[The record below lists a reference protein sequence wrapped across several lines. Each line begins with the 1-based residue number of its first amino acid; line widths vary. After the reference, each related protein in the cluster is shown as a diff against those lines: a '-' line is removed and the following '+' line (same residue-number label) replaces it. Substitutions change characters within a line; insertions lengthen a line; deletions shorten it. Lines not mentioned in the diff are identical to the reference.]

1 MRELTFQYQL
11 LIYFTERILNRS
23 QENYSQTEYAAN
35 YYFFLSFMFLIAFD
49 QVCPKWFNIYEINK
63 YEFMPQASFF
73 FSVMGFFSAGFS
85 AAGIFLAA
93 AFFLTRGFFWF
104 LRPTTFFLPCH
115 RNYYFLYELANHL
128 TLGDFDFHWGW
139 IVKGILWILTVLLV

>member
-1 MRELTFQYQL
+1 MRELAFQYQL

-73 FSVMGFFSAGFS
+73 FFCNGFLFCRLLSGWYLLSCSLFSHQRF
-85 AAGIFLAA
+85 
-93 AFFLTRGFFWF
+93 
-104 LRPTTFFLPCH
+104 
-115 RNYYFLYELANHL
+115 
-128 TLGDFDFHWGW
+128 
-139 IVKGILWILTVLLV
+139 LLVPTANNLLSSLPQELLLPVWTGQSLDLGGLWFPLGLNC

>member
-1 MRELTFQYQL
+1 MTLARLNERISIPQKEYWTEVKKTILKLNML
-11 LIYFTERILNRS
+11 LITTSFILHVSHCLWSGLSKVIQHLWNK
-23 QENYSQTEYAAN
+23 QIWVYAAG
-35 YYFFLSFMFLIAFD
+35 
-49 QVCPKWFNIYEINK
+49 
-63 YEFMPQASFF
+63 FF
-73 FSVMGFFSAGFS
+73 FAVMGFFSVGFS

-104 LRPTTFFLPCH
+104 LRPTAFFLPCH

-139 IVKGILWILTVLLV
+139 IVKGILWILSVLLV